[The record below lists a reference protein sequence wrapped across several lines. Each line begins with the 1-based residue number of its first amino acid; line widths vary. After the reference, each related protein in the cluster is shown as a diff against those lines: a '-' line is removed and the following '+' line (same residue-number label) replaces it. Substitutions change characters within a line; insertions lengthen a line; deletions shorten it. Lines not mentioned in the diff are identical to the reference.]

1 MSPSDLRT
9 GADPGSLP
17 EREEFLRRIL
27 ASSDDCIKIL
37 TLDARLQFMSENG
50 RKALAIP
57 DFELVRDADWL
68 AFWHGDDRRAAEAA
82 VIAATSGVKGEFEG
96 AFVTMAGEPKWFH
109 VVVSPMFG
117 ASGRPEHLLA
127 VSRDVT
133 RAHRDRELLA
143 RNAERLAL
151 LVGAGNTLASS
162 LDYATTLENV
172 ARLAVRTVATFCFVD
187 LIAADGSNERVAWA
201 HADDAQLPHMTAS
214 PRFAPRRDAAA
225 SPVARVIASGEP
237 FLAQRLGD
245 DDLRGLVLD
254 DEHYAFISALDAG
267 SALSVPLVAS
277 GRVLGALTMC
287 LSRASGRT
295 YDESDVPLMRD
306 LANRA
311 AVAIEHA
318 RLYTREH
325 QVATALQEAALP
337 RSLPDLAGASF
348 DAEYLPGKSEAL
360 IGGDWYDAFALRDGR
375 VVVSIGDVVGSGLH
389 AAVTMTKIRET
400 IRTAALTDPDP
411 GAVLAVADVA
421 LALDDPDK
429 IATALVGVFDPRERT
444 LTCAAAGHPSPLV
457 HLPGGEVADPFDLRA
472 LPLGLRDGVR
482 APSRTVTLQ
491 PGAFVAFFTDGLIE
505 STHDA
510 LEGERRLRAALADSA
525 VRCAERPARALR
537 VAVIGDARR
546 DDVAILTLALTHERE

>member
-1 MSPSDLRT
+1 MSPSDLRP
-9 GADPGSLP
+9 GAVLGSLP

-50 RKALAIP
+50 RKALAIS

-68 AFWHGDDRRAAEAA
+68 TFWHGDDRRAAEAA
-82 VIAATSGVKGEFEG
+82 VIAARSGVTGEFEG

-117 ASGRPEHLLA
+117 TDGEPEQLLA

-133 RAHRDRELLA
+133 RARRDRELLA

-162 LDYATTLENV
+162 LDYATTLENL
-172 ARLAVRTVATFCFVD
+172 ARLAVRTIATFCFVD
-187 LIAADGSNERVAWA
+187 LVAADGSNERVAWA
-201 HADDAQLPHMTAS
+201 HGDQAKLPHMAAS

-225 SPVARVIASGEP
+225 SPIARVIASGEP
-237 FLAQRLGD
+237 FLAPRLGD
-245 DDLRGLVLD
+245 EELRGMVLD
-254 DEHYAFISALDAG
+254 DEHYAFVRALDAG
-267 SALSVPLVAS
+267 SVIAVPLVAS

-287 LSRASGRT
+287 LSRASGKT
-295 YDESDVPLMRD
+295 YDESDVPMMRD

-311 AVAIEHA
+311 AIAIEHA
-318 RLYTREH
+318 RLYAREH
-325 QVATALQEAALP
+325 QVATVLQEAALP
-337 RSLPDLAGASF
+337 RSLPHLAGASF

-375 VVVSIGDVVGSGLH
+375 IVVSIGDVVGSGLH
-389 AAVTMTKIRET
+389 AAVAMTKIRET
-400 IRTAALTDPDP
+400 IRAAALSDSDP
-411 GAVLAVADVA
+411 GSVLGVADLA

-444 LTCAAAGHPSPLV
+444 LTCAAAGHPGPLV
-457 HLPGGEVADPFDLRA
+457 HLPGGAVEDPFDARE
-472 LPLGLRDGVR
+472 LPLGLRGGAR
-482 APSRTVTLQ
+482 APSRTVAL
-491 PGAFVAFFTDGLIE
+491 PAGAFVAFFTDGLIE

-510 LEGERRLRAALADSA
+510 LEGERRLRAALADPA
-525 VRCAERPARALR
+525 VRGAARPARALR

-546 DDVAILTLALTHERE
+546 DDVAILTLALAH